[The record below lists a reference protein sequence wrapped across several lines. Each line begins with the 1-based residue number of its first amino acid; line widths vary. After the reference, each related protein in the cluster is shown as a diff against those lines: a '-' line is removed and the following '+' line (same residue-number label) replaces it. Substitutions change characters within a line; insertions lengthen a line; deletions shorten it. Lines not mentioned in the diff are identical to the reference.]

1 MTMLSRAGGAA
12 LSGVVL
18 GRVAAILAL
27 ASATLHLALLDAS
40 SLGSFAM
47 VGMALACLPCAW
59 HLWRGPTAGVW
70 CMTAGLDVAM
80 LLIHAQM
87 LAGPAMMSMPGHSRR
102 PSELLALGLGVVGA
116 QLVLA
121 AGAGALVVASR
132 HRR

>member
-12 LSGVVL
+12 LSGIVL

-27 ASATLHLALLDAS
+27 VSASLHLALLDAS

-70 CMTAGLDVAM
+70 GMTAGLDVAM
-80 LLIHAQM
+80 LLVHAQM
-87 LAGPAMMSMPGHSRR
+87 LAAPSAMASMHGGR
-102 PSELLALGLGVVGA
+102 PSGLVASGLGVVSG

-121 AGAGALVVASR
+121 AVAGLGLAVA
-132 HRR
+132 RRRS